1 MWRTNFTEYVL
12 LLGILF
18 FRLQNL
24 TAMPLF
30 WDEGYH
36 VNNAR
41 QIIFGESYF
50 GAMSVARWFNTV
62 LLALFQPL
70 GVETPWL
77 IRASTVLFTLVSVA
91 SCVAIGRWVA
101 TRVAAGRLGFVLPRF
116 QSPQLNGKL
125 IGLLALFFY
134 GIMPFA
140 FFYDRQAMSDPIMAM
155 FGSLG
160 IVFLIRPLNPKDLLN
175 SIFDGLCFALAV
187 LTKFAGILYAPLPL
201 LAAILF
207 YKKNRNA
214 IRDVTVTY
222 SVFTFLLGFVFA
234 IASREI
240 GSPFGSSSDWCHSPQ
255 CQGQFNFSQSAQLV
269 LNNTRLYFESVQYFY
284 TYPLWLL
291 AIVGALANRKTL
303 FLSIPAFLL
312 GIPYIFIADLFPPRY
327 LTFTLVPI
335 SVLASFGLI
344 KLMGWMAHAIKG
356 SIKAHSFLNG
366 VAVTVVAVPALW
378 GTFQLVRFPSFADYL
393 PPFERVQYSLGW
405 GGTLARLSIVNDLLP
420 EQRAKGKT
428 IHLLVT
434 PSRHLPFYASWNE
447 MDLYDESSSQQGK
460 VMAWLL
466 NDDPIYIAQDLPIYP
481 LPQNPHGLIIERV
494 KTYADPFEGKPLV
507 DLWRVTGTTD
517 EVTQRLSRAI
527 FGDPQGLAKEYEA
540 ASSWITGES
549 PVWAYPPHQAS
560 MLRGRVSVYPVANSY
575 PVNFD
580 LVESQL
586 SQRIPQNDLWVML
599 WNETKGDPTRRVE
612 RWLDQKVFLAEEK
625 WFGALRVLHYY
636 VGVSS
641 PTPLN
646 VVYGDVAKLESVS
659 ISASPVRVEL
669 HWRALNTTQASYK
682 IFAHVLDA
690 QGQLVTQRD
699 NIPQNGFA
707 PTDTWKR
714 DQIIVDRFALP
725 QNLSSGIYIIKVGLY
740 DPLTNERVLTAD
752 NFDSI
757 EISRFTIP

>member
-1 MWRTNFTEYVL
+1 M
-12 LLGILF
+12 
-18 FRLQNL
+18 
-24 TAMPLF
+24 
-30 WDEGYH
+30 
-36 VNNAR
+36 
-41 QIIFGESYF
+41 
-50 GAMSVARWFNTV
+50 
-62 LLALFQPL
+62 
-70 GVETPWL
+70 
-77 IRASTVLFTLVSVA
+77 
-91 SCVAIGRWVA
+91 
-101 TRVAAGRLGFVLPRF
+101 LPRF
-116 QSPQLNGKL
+116 QSLQLNGKQ

-160 IVFLIRPLNPKDLLN
+160 IVFLIRSLNPSGLIRSASLRDAPRDPKGLLN
-175 SIFDGLCFALAV
+175 SFISGISFALAV

-214 IRDVTVTY
+214 IRNATVTY
-222 SVFTFLLGFVFA
+222 FVFTFLLVFVFGF
-234 IASREI
+234 ASRAI
-240 GSPFGSSSDWCHSPQ
+240 GSPFGNSSDWCHSPQ
-255 CQGQFNFSQSAQLV
+255 CQGQFNFSQSAQLI
-269 LNNTRLYFESVQYFY
+269 LNNIRLYFESVQYFY

-291 AIVGALANRKTL
+291 ALVGAFVNRKTL
-303 FLSIPAFLL
+303 FLSVPAFLL
-312 GIPYIFIADLFPPRY
+312 GIPYILIADLFPPRY

-344 KLMGWMAHAIKG
+344 KIMGWIASRAITG
-356 SIKAHSFLNG
+356 SIKARSFLNG
-366 VAVTVVAVPALW
+366 VAVTVVAAPALW
-378 GTFQLVRFPSFADYL
+378 STFQLVRFPSLADHL
-393 PPFERVQYSLGW
+393 PPFERVQYSIGW
-405 GGTLARLSIVNDLLP
+405 GGTLARLNIVNDLLP
-420 EQRAKGKT
+420 EQRAIGKT

-460 VMAWLL
+460 VMAWML
-466 NDDPIYIAQDLPIYP
+466 NGDPIYFAQDLPIYP

-540 ASSWITGES
+540 ASSWINGES
-549 PVWAYPPHQAS
+549 PVWVYPPHQVS
-560 MLRGRVSVYPVANSY
+560 MLRGRGNVYPIANSY

-586 SQRIPQNDLWVML
+586 SQRIPQNDLWVIL

-612 RWLDQKVFLAEEK
+612 RWLDQKLFLAEEK

-636 VGVSS
+636 AGATSS
-641 PTPLN
+641 MSLN

-659 ISASPVRVEL
+659 ISNSPLRVEL
-669 HWRALNTTQASYK
+669 RWRALNTTQTSYK
-682 IFAHVLDA
+682 IFVHVLDA
-690 QGQLVTQRD
+690 RGQLVTQRD
-699 NIPQNGFA
+699 TIPQNGFA
-707 PTDTWKR
+707 PTNTWKR
-714 DQIIVDRFALP
+714 DQLIADRFALP
-725 QNLSSGIYIIKVGLY
+725 QNLSSGTYTIKVGLY
-740 DPLTNERVLTAD
+740 DPLTNERVLTTTD
-752 NFDSI
+752 LDSV
-757 EISRFTIP
+757 EVAKISIP